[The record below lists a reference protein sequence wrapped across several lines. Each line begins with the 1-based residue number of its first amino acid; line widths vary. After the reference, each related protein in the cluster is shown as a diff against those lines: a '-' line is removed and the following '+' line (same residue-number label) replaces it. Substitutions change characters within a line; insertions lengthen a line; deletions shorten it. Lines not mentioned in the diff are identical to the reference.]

1 MPQNEPYVMMVNESD
16 PTLTGN
22 SRFEGFCVDLVNE
35 IARLRNFSVEFDLV
49 EGGSYG
55 GIDPVTGKASGMVK
69 ALLEQVR
76 DAYEGIDM
84 ERVCVLTSLG
94 VFRAADPM
102 S

>member
-1 MPQNEPYVMMVNESD
+1 MPREASVTDVRSRTPSLCSQNEPYVMMVNESD

-22 SRFEGFCVDLVNE
+22 DRFEGFCIDLVNE

-69 ALLEQVR
+69 DLLEQVR
-76 DAYEGIDM
+76 
-84 ERVCVLTSLG
+84 S
-94 VFRAADPM
+94 
-102 S
+102 

>member
-1 MPQNEPYVMMVNESD
+1 MLVNESD

-22 SRFEGFCVDLVNE
+22 DRFEGFCIDLVNE

-69 ALLEQVR
+69 ALLEQVSGQR
-76 DAYEGIDM
+76 SGLGTEAMKIISEARG
-84 ERVCVLTSLG
+84 RRSL
-94 VFRAADPM
+94 
-102 S
+102 